1 MKKLSSLK
9 EKLKKATAGDII
21 YFTCFVVSIVLL
33 TVAFITPPP
42 AEIHPTVLKAVG
54 LMGIFSTISKIG
66 DWIKIGM
73 DVKLKKGD
81 FEIQIEN
88 NENEKTD
95 KTD

>member
-1 MKKLSSLK
+1 MKKLLSK
-9 EKLKKATAGDII
+9 IKQATAADVI

-33 TVAFITPPP
+33 IVAFVTPPP
-42 AEIHPTVLKAVG
+42 AEIHPSVLKAVG

-95 KTD
+95 KTA

>member
-1 MKKLSSLK
+1 MKNVLSK
-9 EKLKKATAGDII
+9 IKQATAADVI
-21 YFTCFVVSIVLL
+21 YFTCFVVSIILL
-33 TVAFITPPP
+33 TVAFIVPPP
-42 AEIHPTVLKAVG
+42 AEIHPSVLKAVG

-88 NENEKTD
+88 NETEKKED
-95 KTD
+95 